1 MKIQLLSAAF
11 AVCALSLGACSQ
23 TADTPASV
31 AVTDAWCRPTPPAA
45 PVAGCYLTL
54 TASGAD
60 RLVSVESPAAERT
73 EIHSMSMENGVMH
86 MAKLED
92 GLDLPAGTAVVTSSM
107 RRGSIEAT
115 LLAAI
120 NVYDLSAARKG
131 AAARPRPSSE
141 KKSPKPMP
149 RIG

>member
-92 GLDLPAGTAVVTSSM
+92 GLDLPAGTAV
-107 RRGSIEAT
+107 T
-115 LLAAI
+115 LRPGAEHLMLI
-120 NVYDLSAARKG
+120 GPKQPLSEGDMVDLILTFEKAPGAKVSAQVKAVPPG
-131 AAARPRPSSE
+131 A
-141 KKSPKPMP
+141 
-149 RIG
+149 